1 MTVFAY
7 GMLLFHLAEDT
18 VLRAACRSLFWSP
31 RCSAEFSNARSTST
45 FIRAA
50 IYDQV
55 LFTIGLG

>member
-1 MTVFAY
+1 
-7 GMLLFHLAEDT
+7 MLLFHLAEDT
-18 VLRAACRSLFWSP
+18 VLRSACRSLFWSP